1 MTYSIKFQFEID
13 LINNDALDNIFK
25 KIGSLLNIQL
35 DENLKPYTHNIKPD
49 YDIIDISKLNQEHIE
64 SKINS
69 FFSFDFLK
77 TVDVSVIFQYVPD
90 WIAYDGI
97 KEDEKNEFLSSEI
110 SDNVI
115 DNLLGDKDDLIAK
128 FIVQIFQTDENYNML
143 IVNSNN
149 YSEKMITDFVDTFNL
164 ILSEIIHKEP
174 FSNIS
179 SVFK

>member
-77 TVDVSVIFQYVPD
+77 TVDVSLYKFLVLKNKDKLIILANIHPLIFDYALMND
-90 WIAYDGI
+90 IYKLF
-97 KEDEKNEFLSSEI
+97 KET
-110 SDNVI
+110 NV
-115 DNLLGDKDDLIAK
+115 
-128 FIVQIFQTDENYNML
+128 ER
-143 IVNSNN
+143 
-149 YSEKMITDFVDTFNL
+149 NL
-164 ILSEIIHKEP
+164 IDYYNNAHSYLSFRCRQLYKIP
-174 FSNIS
+174 
-179 SVFK
+179 